1 MTKGLHLKWAVGFY
15 GAATFGMLAW
25 LVIDLIRLVRC
36 SEVVVPLKAKPLP
49 RSPAEY
55 ADPYEALDAARELD
69 LQGDWDAAIAFYAD
83 LARRWPEHEAYIRG
97 CIQRVEEKQ
106 SRL

>member
-1 MTKGLHLKWAVGFY
+1 MKWAVGFY

-36 SEVVVPLKAKPLP
+36 SEVVVPLKAKPFRARP
-49 RSPAEY
+49 PNTPIPTKCWTQPAQ
-55 ADPYEALDAARELD
+55 LD